1 MNRRTALK
9 SLAPVLALVAGI
21 ALATPASA
29 IGGPPGGFVLP
40 PGSTATFSGIDFGA
54 CNNLGWGY
62 SLNFGPDQ
70 VQATRQGNCVTH
82 MPAPDVTIG
91 PFATPTNV
99 RVFLKDIT
107 CTATYYSDGTPVDHV
122 IISGSNPYLLR
133 FSDAGGFCER
143 QFITANDF
151 TLYNLKL
158 TLTITDLCKVED
170 MNSNLDLVCEQEGQ
184 HGDSHV
190 GDDSAGNGNHGDS
203 SVETLKA
210 TPVERESTV
219 KVSVKVTAK
228 VSAGKVEHANH
239 TGGQA
244 QQSQASGNS
253 DS

>member
-1 MNRRTALK
+1 MNRWTALK
-9 SLAPVLALVAGI
+9 SLAPALAVLAAV
-21 ALATPASA
+21 ALATPVSA
-29 IGGPPGGFVLP
+29 IGGPVGGFVLP

-62 SLNFGPDQ
+62 SLNFGPDL

-82 MPAPDVTIG
+82 MSAPDVTIG

-143 QFITANDF
+143 KFITANDF

-158 TLTITDLCKVED
+158 TLTITDLCKDQD
-170 MNSNLDLVCEQEGQ
+170 MVDSQLNLVCEQEGQ
-184 HGDSHV
+184 HGGSN
-190 GDDSAGNGNHGDS
+190 AGTGNDGQANHDAAPAQQ
-203 SVETLKA
+203 VKA
-210 TPVERESTV
+210 TQTVQHSSAPVSRSNVGHTN
-219 KVSVKVTAK
+219 
-228 VSAGKVEHANH
+228 HAD
-239 TGGQA
+239 GQG
-244 QQSQASGNS
+244 QQSKANQNN
-253 DS
+253 

>member
-1 MNRRTALK
+1 MKRGIALK
-9 SLAPVLALVAGI
+9 SLAPAVALLA
-21 ALATPASA
+21 ALAVATPASA

-82 MPAPDVTIG
+82 MTAPDVTIG

-122 IISGSNPYLLR
+122 IISGTNPYTLR

-143 QFITANDF
+143 KSIPANDF
-151 TLYNLKL
+151 ALYNLKL
-158 TLTITDLCKVED
+158 TLTITDLCKNQD
-170 MNSNLDLVCEQEGQ
+170 MVDSQLNLVCEQEGQ

-190 GDDSAGNGNHGDS
+190 GNGGGEES
-203 SVETLKA
+203 SHAAAPAQPVKA
-210 TPVERESTV
+210 TQTAQHSGAPVSRSNV
-219 KVSVKVTAK
+219 
-228 VSAGKVEHANH
+228 GHANH
-239 TGGQA
+239 ADGQA
-244 QQSQASGNS
+244 QQSKSNGNS
-253 DS
+253 

>member
-9 SLAPVLALVAGI
+9 SLAPVLALLGAV

-40 PGSTATFSGIDFGA
+40 PGSTATFSGIDFAA

-70 VQATRQGNCVTH
+70 VQATRHGDCATH

-122 IISGSNPYLLR
+122 IISGTNPYTLR

-143 QFITANDF
+143 KTFPATNF
-151 TLYNLKL
+151 TGYNLRVI
-158 TLTITDLCKVED
+158 LTITDLCKDQD
-170 MNSNLDLVCEQEGQ
+170 MDSQLNLVCEQEGQ

-190 GDDSAGNGNHGDS
+190 GNGNGEESNHAAAPAQPVKATQTAQHSSAPVSRSNVAHANHGD
-203 SVETLKA
+203 
-210 TPVERESTV
+210 
-219 KVSVKVTAK
+219 
-228 VSAGKVEHANH
+228 
-239 TGGQA
+239 GQA
-244 QQSQASGNS
+244 QQSKSNGNS
-253 DS
+253 